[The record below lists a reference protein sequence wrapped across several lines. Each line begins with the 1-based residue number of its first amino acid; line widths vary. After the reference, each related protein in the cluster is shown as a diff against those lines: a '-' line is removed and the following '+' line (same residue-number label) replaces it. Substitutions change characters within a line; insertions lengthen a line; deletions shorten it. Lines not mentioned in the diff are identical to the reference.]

1 MNLAGPG
8 MIRTPGAAP
17 TARIG
22 SFSPLRP
29 PAPSALVVRV
39 NLGDALGD
47 AAPATLAEAA
57 QHPDGKTLTTAQ
69 RDMVN
74 VIEREFYAAGYDTRM
89 AAAAVA
95 NAWHESGLN
104 PRAAGDVQ
112 GGVPQ
117 SIGLFQLYSKGAGA
131 GMSVADRQDPV
142 KNTRRIIETLNAGGA
157 SAVRSAW
164 KAGADAAE
172 LARLFCIYVE
182 RPKDSATKGLQRA
195 ATARKMFPSL
205 PSTTPTLAA
214 AGETGY
220 ALVWAGVGAGALL
233 MGALYL
239 RSRRST

>member
-1 MNLAGPG
+1 MSLAGPG

-29 PAPSALVVRV
+29 PAPSALVVRA

-57 QHPDGKTLTTAQ
+57 QGLNTAQ

-131 GMSVADRQDPV
+131 GMSVADRQDPA